1 MNIEQRRQQDDFI
14 SNLITKARE
23 GGKDNFLVGRTYD
36 ALTLNDNAATIR
48 VDLDAYSDVSSLITC
63 RLLGW
68 SQQVLRG
75 KPAGKKVLIGYL
87 GNFYAVIDIVIE

>member
-14 SNLITKARE
+14 TNLIAKARE
-23 GGKDNFLVGRTYD
+23 GGKESFLVGRTYD
-36 ALTLNDNAATIR
+36 ALTLNDNASTIR
-48 VDLDAYSDVSSLITC
+48 IDLDTYSNVSSLITC

-68 SQQVLRG
+68 SQQALRG
-75 KPAGKKVLIGYL
+75 KPVGQKVLIGYL